1 MYCPRLCLPL
11 MLLLLAASPA
21 FAAVPLDAAREAFAQ
36 GDFRRAA
43 TLAHEAGTAEGET
56 LAARSELAEG
66 DFVEHGEASHE
77 DFRRAAKSARAALQL
92 DPDNVEGHLYLALA
106 LGFLGRIEGSVAAHF
121 AGYAEEA
128 RQHIDRALELAPTDP
143 WANALLGGWNLEI
156 VNDGGVLAETI
167 YGASREKGIAAYNYA
182 LALAPGNA
190 AIAYQ
195 YALQLV
201 AMGGAWPRAEAYQVL
216 KSSLQ
221 AEPVDAFQRFAW
233 RRAERMM
240 LALEAHD
247 DGALRAI
254 MKDQLAVPDVLATS
268 GKSSR

>member
-1 MYCPRLCLPL
+1 MYCSRLCLPL
-11 MLLLLAASPA
+11 MLLLLVAPPA
-21 FAAVPLDAAREAFAQ
+21 FAGVPLVAAREAFAQ

-43 TLAHEAGTAEGET
+43 TLAHEAGAAEGEA
-56 LAARSELAEG
+56 LAARAELADG

-77 DFRRAAKSARAALQL
+77 DFRQAAKSARAALQL

-106 LGFLGRIEGSVAAHF
+106 LGFLGRLEGSVAAHF
-121 AGYAEEA
+121 AGYPEEA
-128 RQHIDRALELAPTDP
+128 RKHIDRALELAPTDP

-182 LALAPGNA
+182 LALDPGNP

-216 KSSLQ
+216 KTSLR
-221 AEPVDAFQRFAW
+221 AEPADAFQRFAW
-233 RRAERMM
+233 QRAEQMM
-240 LALEAHD
+240 LALESHD
-247 DGALRAI
+247 DVALRAI
-254 MKDQLAVPDVLATS
+254 MKDRLSAPDLLAAS
-268 GKSSR
+268 GRPSR